1 MKALINAIREVLQE
15 KLTYIRT
22 GDFFIAPHEDF
33 IPRDVKF
40 PAIGIKDGQI
50 LRSEGLDSSM
60 EYTMEVMLIAWVA
73 VHKPEASI
81 MGDGGEESLIKG
93 VLDVADDIHDCL
105 DENFL
110 DIDGLIEAFSPS
122 EAGSE
127 TMGADNQFLQK
138 KKITYR
144 YVIQG
149 DRP

>member
-1 MKALINAIREVLQE
+1 MKALMSAIREALQTE
-15 KLTYIRT
+15 LDYIRP

-40 PAIGIKDGQI
+40 PAVGIKDGQI
-50 LRSEGLDSSM
+50 IRSEGLDSSM
-60 EYTMEVMLIAWVA
+60 EYTMEVTLIAWVA
-73 VHKPEASI
+73 IHKPEASI
-81 MGDGGEESLIKG
+81 MGDGEDESAVKG

-105 DENFL
+105 DENML
-110 DIDGLIEAFSPS
+110 GIEGLIEAFSPS

-138 KKITYR
+138 KKIVYR
-144 YVIQG
+144 YLIQG